1 MHNLEEK
8 QSLETGG
15 IVDTPKNRMTSNNVE
30 GVRNDGCPLLQP
42 CRNSEHKQG
51 REREK
56 GGGGSASGV
65 AGIFV

>member
-30 GVRNDGCPLLQP
+30 GVLNDGCPLLQR
-42 CRNSEHKQG
+42 CRNSEQKQG
-51 REREK
+51 RK
-56 GGGGSASGV
+56 TTASGV